1 VHKKGGIISLGCD
14 RFGLQRSPLA
24 YGRLKFIA
32 TARYRHG
39 TLSPRHFIATAFIA
53 TAFIAT
59 AFIATA
65 LRKAR
70 SLALSRN
77 YSTRITARRF

>member
-59 AFIATA
+59 A